1 MRKKLNYNMAYKVT
15 NSKGK
20 KVFDE
25 NFKSKTA
32 AQQAIVDTIRG
43 GASVQALKYYKQL
56 KVRKA

>member
-1 MRKKLNYNMAYKVT
+1 MAYQVT

-32 AQQAIVDTIRG
+32 AQQAIVDTIK
-43 GASVQALKYYKQL
+43 GASSKDSLKYYKQL
-56 KVRKA
+56 KVRKK

>member
-1 MRKKLNYNMAYKVT
+1 MAYKVT

-25 NFKSKTA
+25 KFKSKTA